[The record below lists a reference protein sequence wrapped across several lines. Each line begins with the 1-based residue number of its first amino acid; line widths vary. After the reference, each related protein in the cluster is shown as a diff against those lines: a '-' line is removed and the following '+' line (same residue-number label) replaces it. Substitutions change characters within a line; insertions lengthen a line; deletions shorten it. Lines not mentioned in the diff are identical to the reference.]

1 MTEYFDDMWL
11 SLEQE
16 LTGFDNYISDK
27 DWMSSSAPNTP
38 SAGEMRNDPFNEP
51 LDRAPLTPQ
60 TYEELLLLDQPPDS
74 QNLHS
79 KSRSERIEAVRQ
91 LYNQIPTI
99 INASSFAE
107 SHRVANRLYRIGKV
121 KEANFIVAEVDKTIS
136 KSFTYIEDSP
146 THSKALEASEND
158 GDKQITIEITD
169 KETKSRIVR
178 TFDNTLEAVKFFLK
192 PSYEKED
199 NG

>member
-16 LTGFDNYISDK
+16 LTGFDNYITDK
-27 DWMSSSAPNTP
+27 DWMSSNVSNTP

-51 LDRAPLTPQ
+51 LDRTPLTPQ
-60 TYEELLLLDQPPDS
+60 TYEELLLDSQPDA

-107 SHRVANRLYRIGKV
+107 SHRVANRLYRAGKV
-121 KEANFIVAEVDKTIS
+121 KEANYIVAEVDKTIS

-146 THSKALEASEND
+146 THSKTLEASENN
-158 GDKQITIEITD
+158 GDRQITIEITD
-169 KETKSRIVR
+169 KEAKSHISR